1 VEDASTIWG
10 KKMRA
15 AFLDTY
21 AGIPL
26 CKLPEDLRTY
36 EHLIWESAPQV
47 VIELGGYR
55 GGSAL
60 WFRDRLRA
68 LESYGRVTD
77 PYVVTVEIDP
87 SRIVLPD
94 SSSIEI
100 VAGDVCAPA
109 TVERVRALVPPG
121 TNVMVVEDSAHTYET
136 TYAAL
141 DHFSD
146 FVRPGGFFVVEDGVV
161 DIDEYRIDDAWPR
174 GVLPALRDWLPGKPF
189 TIREDV
195 VQYGFTCNPGGI
207 LQRDGD

>member
-1 VEDASTIWG
+1 MQDASTIWAN
-10 KKMRA
+10 KMRA
-15 AFLDTY
+15 VFLDTY
-21 AGIPL
+21 AGVPL

-36 EHLIWESAPQV
+36 EHLLWESSPQV

-68 LESYGRVTD
+68 LEAYGKVSD

-87 SRIVLPD
+87 SRIELPD
-94 SSSIEI
+94 ASSIE
-100 VAGDVCAPA
+100 VVGGDVCAPA
-109 TVERVRALVPPG
+109 TAAQVRALVPSG
-121 TNVMVVEDSAHTYET
+121 TRVMVVEDSAHTYDT

-141 DHFSD
+141 ELFSS
-146 FVRPGGFFVVEDGVV
+146 FVLPGGFFIVEDGVV

-189 TIREDV
+189 RVRDDI

-207 LQRDGD
+207 LQRVEA